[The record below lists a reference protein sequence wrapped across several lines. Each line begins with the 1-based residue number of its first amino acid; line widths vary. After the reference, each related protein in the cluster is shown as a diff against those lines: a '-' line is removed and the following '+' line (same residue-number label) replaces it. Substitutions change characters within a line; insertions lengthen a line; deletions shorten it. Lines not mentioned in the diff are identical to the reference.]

1 MIAYSAVSA
10 EHVAPKGARITDT
23 ILWAINIQLLRSKA
37 SSEAPP
43 MTVDAIQLLREMI
56 AIPSVNPMRAE
67 SGVAV
72 ERELVEYIEST
83 LRRAGIDYER
93 QAVTEGRDNVV
104 AVVHANGSSGSNKCE
119 GLMFN
124 SHMDTVPVTN
134 MSIEPFDPVVRNGR
148 IYGRGACDAKGSIA
162 AMMAAL
168 VAHANSPER
177 PVTVVFA
184 AMADEE
190 FSFGG
195 SWKLIERD
203 WPVNACVVGEPTKLA
218 SIITHKGVARWL
230 ISVTGT
236 SAHGAMPQFGHSA
249 IYDGARIA
257 LALEAYA
264 EELAR
269 RPPHPLLGRPTIN
282 VGCVTGGTAVN
293 VVPDSCEFEAER
305 RLLPGED
312 GRQVVLDCEEWVRER
327 VSGEIRFSMNEPYL
341 VDPALD
347 TPREASIVRALSD
360 AHLSE
365 FGVASA
371 IEGAHY
377 GTDGSKLARAGI
389 ETVVCGPGDIA
400 QAHTCDE
407 FIEIEQVEKAVRLYS
422 RLVAHWSLTS
432 TI

>member
-1 MIAYSAVSA
+1 M
-10 EHVAPKGARITDT
+10 T
-23 ILWAINIQLLRSKA
+23 I
-37 SSEAPP
+37 E
-43 MTVDAIQLLREMI
+43 AIQLLRDMI
-56 AIPSVNPMRAE
+56 AIPSVNPMRAG
-67 SGVAV
+67 SGLAV
-72 ERELVEYIEST
+72 ERELVEYVEST
-83 LRRAGIDYER
+83 LRRAGIDCER
-93 QAVTEGRDNVV
+93 QAVAEGRDNVV
-104 AVVHANGSSGSNKCE
+104 AVIHASGTASRDTHD

-124 SHMDTVPVTN
+124 SHLDTVPVAN
-134 MSIEPFDPVVRNGR
+134 MTIEPFDPVVRDGR

-162 AMMAAL
+162 AMIATL

-177 PVTVVFA
+177 PVPVVFA

-203 WPVNACVVGEPTKLA
+203 WPVNGCVVGEPTKLA
-218 SIITHKGVARWL
+218 SIIAHKGIARWL

-236 SAHGAMPQFGHSA
+236 SAHGAMPQLGHSA

-264 EELAR
+264 QELAR

-282 VGCVTGGTAVN
+282 VGRVTGGNAVN
-293 VVPDSCEFEAER
+293 VVPDSCEFEVER

-312 GRQVVLDCEEWVRER
+312 GRQAVRDCEEWVRER
-327 VSGEIRFSMNEPYL
+327 VGGEIRLSVNEPYL

-347 TPREASIVRALSD
+347 TPREASVVRAVGD

-365 FGVASA
+365 FGSASA

-377 GTDGSKLARAGI
+377 CTDGSKLASAGI

-407 FIEIEQVEKAVRLYS
+407 FIKIEQVEKAVRLYS
-422 RLVAHWSLTS
+422 RLVARWPLTLRNAPGNNC
-432 TI
+432 

>member
-1 MIAYSAVSA
+1 M
-10 EHVAPKGARITDT
+10 T
-23 ILWAINIQLLRSKA
+23 IQVIQLLR
-37 SSEAPP
+37 
-43 MTVDAIQLLREMI
+43 DMI
-56 AIPSVNPMRAE
+56 AIPSVNPMRAG

-72 ERELVEYIEST
+72 ERELVEYVEST
-83 LRRAGIDYER
+83 LRSAGIDCER
-93 QAVTEGRDNVV
+93 QTVAEGRDNVL
-104 AVVHANGSSGSNKCE
+104 AVIHASGGCDTRD
-119 GLMFN
+119 GLMLN
-124 SHMDTVPVTN
+124 SHLDTVPVAN
-134 MSIEPFDPVVRNGR
+134 MSIEPFDPIMRGGR
-148 IYGRGACDAKGSIA
+148 VYGRGACDAKGSIA
-162 AMMAAL
+162 AMIAAL

-177 PVTVVFA
+177 PVPVVFA

-203 WPVNACVVGEPTKLA
+203 WPVNGCVVGEPTKLA
-218 SIITHKGVARWL
+218 SIIAHKGVARWL
-230 ISVTGT
+230 MNVTGT
-236 SAHGAMPQFGHSA
+236 SAHGAMPHLGHSA

-264 EELAR
+264 QELAR
-269 RPPHPLLGRPTIN
+269 RPPHALLGRPTIN
-282 VGCVTGGTAVN
+282 VGRVTGGNAVN
-293 VVPDSCEFEAER
+293 VVPDSCEFEVER

-312 GRQVVLDCEEWVRER
+312 GQQAVRDCEEWVRER
-327 VSGEIRFSMNEPYL
+327 VGGEIRLSVNEPYL

-347 TPREASIVRALSD
+347 TPREASVVRAVGD

-365 FGVASA
+365 FGSASA

-377 GTDGSKLARAGI
+377 CTDGSKLASAGI

-422 RLVAHWSLTS
+422 RLVARWPLTLRNA
-432 TI
+432 